1 MSYLLVSTDG
11 FSISHKSFS
20 AYEEAY
26 KEMEKRYKDFDQS
39 EFDDFYKDQSMIGA
53 NSAAVYNN
61 GDGVYLWEI
70 IETTPT
76 VEDVLNHDAKF
87 KDDIY
92 RQLWADA
99 VEEDIKSYSKEID
112 INLTAE
118 QIVAAAKRY
127 VNGDYDCNLDYWSNI
142 ESVIRRTKN

>member
-70 IETTPT
+70 IDVSPSEDDKDNIYNQMWEKN
-76 VEDVLNHDAKF
+76 VFEDV
-87 KDDIY
+87 
-92 RQLWADA
+92 
-99 VEEDIKSYSKEID
+99 KSYSTSEGIKLSD
-112 INLTAE
+112 E
-118 QIVAAAKRY
+118 QASEVAHLY
-127 VNGDYDCNLDYWSNI
+127 VSGKYDCNEGYWTNI
-142 ESVIRRTKN
+142 QTLINEVTGRA